1 MNSRGEDKYGLP
13 RPRST
18 VRSALI
24 RFVAAGLVALF
35 VVSVGGWWAARRAAE
50 REAIEEARL
59 RTVTLAQA
67 VVEPSLTDEMLAGSP
82 RALSRFDA
90 IVRERILG
98 DEVLRVKIWRSDG
111 TIVYADQ
118 ADLIGTR
125 FPLDEE
131 ELGALR
137 SGTTLAETSDLS
149 KPENRLDRGRGP
161 LLEVYLPVRTPGG
174 EDLLFETYQP
184 RSAVASR
191 RGEVLAD
198 FMPIMVGGLGVLL
211 AMLAT
216 LAGTLAHRLELART
230 DRERLLRHAIEGSA
244 PERARLADPVP
255 EEV

>member
-1 MNSRGEDKYGLP
+1 M
-13 RPRST
+13 
-18 VRSALI
+18 VRSALT

-67 VVEPSLTDEMLAGSP
+67 VVEPSLTDELLAGSP
-82 RALSRFDA
+82 RALTRFDA
-90 IVRERILG
+90 VVRERIMG

-118 ADLIGTR
+118 AELIGEH
-125 FPLDEE
+125 FALDDEE
-131 ELGALR
+131 QEALQ
-137 SGTTLAETSDLS
+137 SGTSLAESSDLS
-149 KPENRLDRGRGP
+149 MPENRLDRGRGP
-161 LLEVYLPVRTPGG
+161 LLEVYLPVTAPNG
-174 EDLLFETYQP
+174 EDLLFETYQA
-184 RSAVASR
+184 RSAVAAR

-198 FMPIMVGGLGVLL
+198 FLPIMLGGLGVLL
-211 AMLAT
+211 AMLAS

-244 PERARLADPVP
+244 PERERPADPVP
-255 EEV
+255 EEVGGPVRSG